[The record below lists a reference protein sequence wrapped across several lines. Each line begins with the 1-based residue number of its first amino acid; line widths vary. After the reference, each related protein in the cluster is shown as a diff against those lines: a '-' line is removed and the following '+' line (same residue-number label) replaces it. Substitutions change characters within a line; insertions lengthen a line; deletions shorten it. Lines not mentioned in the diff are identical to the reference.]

1 MSGALQSGDMTE
13 VSRDITQLQQ
23 ASQNLSDCQA
33 VLGAREQSLSSAQTQ
48 LGSQNTQLQ
57 SLLSNDSDADLATVI
72 SQLTALQTAYQA
84 SLETIGADVQDDA
97 AELSLAGRHHQSG
110 GLVLPASQQQCHVR
124 KPLAVNGLRRFASW
138 EDALLGKIVFF
149 STPAKCLQRTHFS
162 LQ

>member
-1 MSGALQSGDMTE
+1 MLQGNPNFTASLDTTNDPDNDGSGTITALTTYTSGGTEATLTGTDVNPQETAGVFNSLLRMSTALQSGDMTE

-33 VLGAREQSLSSAQTQ
+33 VLGEREQSLSSAQTQ

-84 SLETIGADVQDDA
+84 SLETIGQMF
-97 AELSLAGRHHQSG
+97 
-110 GLVLPASQQQCHVR
+110 
-124 KPLAVNGLRRFASW
+124 KMT
-138 EDALLGKIVFF
+138 LLNY
-149 STPAKCLQRTHFS
+149 L
-162 LQ
+162 